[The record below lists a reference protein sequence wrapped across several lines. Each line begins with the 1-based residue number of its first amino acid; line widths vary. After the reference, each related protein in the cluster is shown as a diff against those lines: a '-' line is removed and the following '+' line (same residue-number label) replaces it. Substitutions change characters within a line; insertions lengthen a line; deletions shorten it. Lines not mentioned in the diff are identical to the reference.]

1 MVENTSSTPTFLKIQ
16 DMRVKNEDVGLK
28 NEDVG
33 LKNEDVGLKN
43 EDVGLKN
50 EDMKLKSVISNYHI
64 VLYTKYVFTN
74 QQIKRKEYAGKNVST
89 NGCQRW

>member
-1 MVENTSSTPTFLKIQ
+1 MIENTSSTPTFLKIQ
-16 DMRVKNEDVGLK
+16 DMRV
-28 NEDVG
+28 
-33 LKNEDVGLKN
+33 KN